1 MFGMAGAMMPN
12 PMVNVGDL
20 EDLTS
25 TVTVVNGAT
34 SSLKDRID
42 AIRGMAV
49 SPDGKKMI
57 LVGRNDKAHSNGVT
71 NLDDNRTVYAQM
83 TMNPPF
89 DTTTLALD
97 TSVGGIDSE
106 GGAIEDGFWNPRNSN
121 QRPEGMWINPEGTKA
136 LLGMHSDLIHMY
148 NISNFNLPTTAIS
161 PTSTFTDS
169 STQHRGYSMKPDGTK
184 LFIYSHDDIISQF
197 DLTTAFDLST
207 VTNRQSVY
215 LGSGTKT
222 SPHGLGT
229 LTGKDVFETNSPQGG
244 DMFISQYDGKTV
256 WIAVRQSV
264 TEGVLFTNNDP
275 VTAESAETANYGTVI
290 ECSLSTAYD
299 ITTLSAVTS
308 SVSGAKTM
316 FTFSRARNHLF
327 WVNEQRKAKKI
338 NASLS
343 DASVY
348 YKRSW
353 V

>member
-12 PMVNVGDL
+12 PMVNVGNL
-20 EDLTS
+20 EDLTN
-25 TVTVVNGAT
+25 TVTLVTGA
-34 SSLKDRID
+34 SSRLLDRID
-42 AIRGMAV
+42 SVRGMFV

-57 LVGRNDKAHSNGVT
+57 LGGRNDAAHSNGVT
-71 NLDDNRTVYAQM
+71 NLNDNRTVYAQM

-97 TSVGGIDSE
+97 TTVGGIDAK
-106 GGAIEDGFWNPRNSN
+106 GNTIEDGFWNTRENN
-121 QRPEGMWINPEGTKA
+121 NRPEGMWINPEGTKA
-136 LLGMHSDLIHMY
+136 LLGMHNNLIHMY

-161 PTSTFTDS
+161 PTSTFNDS
-169 STQHRGYSMKPDGTK
+169 ATSHHGYAMKPDGTK

-207 VTNRQSVY
+207 VTNRQSIY

-229 LTGKDVFETNSPQGG
+229 LTGKDVIEDTSPQGG

-256 WIAVRQSV
+256 WIAIRQNV
-264 TEGVLFTNNDP
+264 TEGVLFNATDP
-275 VTAESAETANYGTVI
+275 VTGESGGNVDWGTVI

-308 SVSGAKTM
+308 SVVGAKTM
-316 FTFSRARNHLF
+316 FTFTKGRNHPL
-327 WVNEQRKAKKI
+327 WINEQRKAKKI
-338 NASLS
+338 NASLN
-343 DASVY
+343 DLDFY

>member
-12 PMVNVGDL
+12 PMVNVGSL
-20 EDLTS
+20 ENLTS
-25 TVTVVNGAT
+25 TVTRITG
-34 SSLKDRID
+34 SSSNLKDRID
-42 AIRGMAV
+42 SVRGMVV

-57 LVGRNDKAHSNGVT
+57 LAGRNDAAHSNGVT
-71 NLDDNRTVYAQM
+71 NLTDNRIVYAQM
-83 TMNPPF
+83 TMDPPF

-97 TSVGGIDSE
+97 TTVGGINFE
-106 GGAIEDGFWNPRNSN
+106 GGTIEDGFFNPRDSN
-121 QRPEGMWINPEGTKA
+121 NRPEGMWINPEGTKA
-136 LLGMHSDLIHMY
+136 LLGMHNNLIHMY

-169 STQHRGYSMKPDGTK
+169 ATSHQGYAMKPDGTK
-184 LFIYSHDDIISQF
+184 LFIYSHEDIISQF

-215 LGSGTKT
+215 LRSGTKT

-229 LTGKDVFETNSPQGG
+229 LTGKDVLDDSASPQGG

-256 WIAVRQSV
+256 WIAVRQND
-264 TEGVLFTNNDP
+264 GGLPNDP
-275 VTAESAETANYGTVI
+275 ITGVVGTDVDFGTII

-308 SVSGAKTM
+308 SASDVKTM
-316 FTFSRARNHLF
+316 FTFTNGRNHPL
-327 WVNEQRKAKKI
+327 WINEQRKAKKI
-338 NASLS
+338 NASVSGLGS
-343 DASVY
+343 Y